1 MRNYIQHSAK
11 IVLSAALISFGVACS
26 KKEDP
31 QPAPTVPN
39 KVAIANPELI
49 TALKAQGFT
58 FEGDQLV
65 QNDKVKNATTLDLT
79 GANLNSVKGL
89 EAFPALSE
97 VNLSNN
103 KFAQEFDFGALPAT
117 VKSVNL
123 SGNELYDFKN
133 LATTDYSDNAQVPYK
148 LIRRFDKLV
157 LPATA
162 KYNLDVL
169 PAYVKLAPDSNV
181 QMLNAQGVAEKYTT
195 LREVPDAVLLQ
206 YLKANF
212 ASVFEGNKIDLSK
225 RLSSEEA
232 VNALMISQ
240 APQYNPNIIDTSK
253 IDNIEGVEYIINNP
267 LLSALVYIELNTDK
281 KQTIPYIKLGQ
292 KVTVFGTVWVDTP
305 NIDFSKAESLTAIQ
319 IMNNATVKKIDLSA
333 SKTMMQKG
341 AANHNNFSG
350 TAIRF
355 ANCSLLEEVILPDVS
370 KAPSPISAYTIA
382 FLNLPALKSTIDFSK
397 LQVAQDIYLGGISAK
412 VIYPTQ
418 KFLYYLSGGEKDN
431 TNGTLFFTPTK
442 EIFDRPETKKFVE
455 MYIPDKKIETSGFTD
470 APSLEVYDYL
480 PLYDEDENEEDTGRA
495 SHIQSKENK
504 ADDLFLDLIKREIN
518 KQKKLYNK

>member
-26 KKEDP
+26 KKEEP

-79 GANLNSVKGL
+79 GANLNNVKGL

-103 KFAQEFDFGALPAT
+103 KFAREFDFGALPAT

-169 PAYVKLAPDSNV
+169 PAYVKTAPESNV

-195 LREVPDAVLLQ
+195 LREVPDAVLLRYIKQ
-206 YLKANF
+206 NF
-212 ASVFEGNKIDLSK
+212 PSVVTNDKIDISK
-225 RLSSEEA
+225 DLKMEERGKA
-232 VNALMISQ
+232 IVLDQTIQRDPNA
-240 APQYNPNIIDTSK
+240 IDTSK
-253 IDNIEGVEYIINNP
+253 ILNVEGIEYIFNNP
-267 LLSALVYIELNTDK
+267 HFGASIIIEMTASKTITFPYVKIGKNVDSFVINWINT
-281 KQTIPYIKLGQ
+281 P
-292 KVTVFGTVWVDTP
+292 F
-305 NIDFSKAESLTAIQ
+305 IDFSNNEELGMFGVSNNSSL
-319 IMNNATVKKIDLSA
+319 KKIDLST
-333 SKTMMQKG
+333 SKVIMQKG
-341 AANHNNFSG
+341 AESHDFFG
-350 TAIRF
+350 RVTALQIN
-355 ANCSLLEEVILPDVS
+355 NCSVLEEIILPDVS
-370 KAPSPISAYTIA
+370 K
-382 FLNLPALKSTIDFSK
+382 
-397 LQVAQDIYLGGISAK
+397 LQVVQEIKLGGIPNAK
-412 VIYPTQ
+412 VIYPTH
-418 KFLYYLSGGEKDN
+418 KFSYYLNGGDVDNDSGYLRFEITEDIFNLPQTKEFIKPYVTDGKIKDGISSN
-431 TNGTLFFTPTK
+431 TPTPFK
-442 EIFDRPETKKFVE
+442 E
-455 MYIPDKKIETSGFTD
+455 S
-470 APSLEVYDYL
+470 PSLTKYHYL
-480 PLYDEDENEEDTGRA
+480 SNITGRA
-495 SHIQSKENK
+495 GFSSKEEIVSSKYRDIFSHLKEKARNK
-504 ADDLFLDLIKREIN
+504 
-518 KQKKLYNK
+518 

>member
-133 LATTDYSDNAQVPYK
+133 LATTDYSDNAQEPYK

-169 PAYVKLAPDSNV
+169 PAYVKTAPDSNV

-195 LREVPDAVLLQ
+195 LREVPDAVLLR
-206 YLKANF
+206 YIKENFPSVVTNDKIDISKNLKIEETQTNIVIDQAVQRDPNVVDTSKINNIEGIEYIF
-212 ASVFEGNKIDLSK
+212 NNPRLSGGVFLTMTASKTITFPYVKIGKNVSIFVIEWINTPKIDFSNVEKLRAIKVSNNSSIQKIDLS
-225 RLSSEEA
+225 SSKTFMQLGAKGYDSNGELT
-232 VNALMISQ
+232 ALR
-240 APQYNPNIIDTSK
+240 
-253 IDNIEGVEYIINNP
+253 IDNCP
-267 LLSALVYIELNTDK
+267 
-281 KQTIPYIKLGQ
+281 
-292 KVTVFGTVWVDTP
+292 
-305 NIDFSKAESLTAIQ
+305 
-319 IMNNATVKKIDLSA
+319 
-333 SKTMMQKG
+333 
-341 AANHNNFSG
+341 
-350 TAIRF
+350 
-355 ANCSLLEEVILPDVS
+355 LLEEIIFPNLNN
-370 KAPSPISAYTIA
+370 APAPISASTVRL
-382 FLNLPALKSTIDFSK
+382 LNLPNLKSDINFNK
-397 LQVAQDIYLGGISAK
+397 LQVIEGIAFGGLPKAK
-412 VIYPTQ
+412 IIYPNNGLTY
-418 KFLYYLSGGEKDN
+418 FIDGGERDDE
-431 TNGTLFFTPTK
+431 NGILVFEITK
-442 EIFDRPETKKFVE
+442 EIYDRPETQAFIKL
-455 MYIPDKKIETSGFTD
+455 IPKDKLDDGGNKHFEEAPNLTRFPYLQELEGNNETGRKYLKRDNSKKIDIFEHLLKK
-470 APSLEVYDYL
+470 AK
-480 PLYDEDENEEDTGRA
+480 
-495 SHIQSKENK
+495 KEK
-504 ADDLFLDLIKREIN
+504 FIL
-518 KQKKLYNK
+518 

>member
-117 VKSVNL
+117 IKSVNL

-169 PAYVKLAPDSNV
+169 PAYVKTAPDSNV

-195 LREVPDAVLLQ
+195 LREVPDAVLLRYIKQ
-206 YLKANF
+206 NF
-212 ASVFEGNKIDLSK
+212 PSVVTNDKIDISK
-225 RLSSEEA
+225 DLKMEERGKA
-232 VNALMISQ
+232 IVLDQTIQRDPNA
-240 APQYNPNIIDTSK
+240 IDTSK
-253 IDNIEGVEYIINNP
+253 ILNVEGIEYIFNNP
-267 LLSALVYIELNTDK
+267 HFGASIIIEMTASKTITFPYVKIGKNVDSFVINWINT
-281 KQTIPYIKLGQ
+281 P
-292 KVTVFGTVWVDTP
+292 F
-305 NIDFSKAESLTAIQ
+305 IDFSNNEELGMFGVSNNSSL
-319 IMNNATVKKIDLSA
+319 KKIDLST
-333 SKTMMQKG
+333 SKVIMQKG
-341 AANHNNFSG
+341 AESHDFFG
-350 TAIRF
+350 RVTALQIN
-355 ANCSLLEEVILPDVS
+355 NCSVLEEIILPDVS
-370 KAPSPISAYTIA
+370 KAPSPISAYNISL
-382 FLNLPALKSTIDFSK
+382 LNLPLLKTNVDISK
-397 LQVAQDIYLGGISAK
+397 LQVVQEIKLGGIPNAK
-412 VIYPTQ
+412 VIYPTH
-418 KFLYYLSGGEKDN
+418 KFSYYLNGGDVDNDSGYLRFEITEDIFNLPQTKEFIKPYVTDGKIKDGISSN
-431 TNGTLFFTPTK
+431 TPTPFK
-442 EIFDRPETKKFVE
+442 E
-455 MYIPDKKIETSGFTD
+455 S
-470 APSLEVYDYL
+470 PSLTKYHYL
-480 PLYDEDENEEDTGRA
+480 SNITGRA
-495 SHIQSKENK
+495 GFSSKEEIVSSKYRDIFSHLKEKARNK
-504 ADDLFLDLIKREIN
+504 
-518 KQKKLYNK
+518 

>member
-133 LATTDYSDNAQVPYK
+133 LATTDYSDNAQEPYK

-212 ASVFEGNKIDLSK
+212 ASVFNGDKIDISK
-225 RLSSEEA
+225 NLKVDERANAVKILKGEEG
-232 VNALMISQ
+232 
-240 APQYNPNIIDTSK
+240 YNEPEFTNLK
-253 IDNIEGVEYIINNP
+253 NLEGVEYIINNP
-267 LLSALVYIELNTDK
+267 LFDGSVEIRTLPDENFV
-281 KQTIPYIKLGQ
+281 
-292 KVTVFGTVWVDTP
+292 VDNLKISPKTGSVILYGVSTP
-305 NIDFSKAESLTAIQ
+305 NLNLTKAEGLFTFWAVHNKGIT
-319 IMNNATVKKIDLSA
+319 NANLSA
-333 SKTMMQKG
+333 SKKMMQRG
-341 AANHNNFSG
+341 ETSHLAFVG
-350 TAIRF
+350 DFI
-355 ANCSLLEEVILPDVS
+355 VIADCPNLKTFTLPDVS
-370 KAPSPISAYTIA
+370 KSTASPIAVFAISL
-382 FLNLPALKSTIDFSK
+382 LNLPNLTSTIDLSK
-397 LQVAQDIYLGGISAK
+397 IQVFYSLQLAK
-412 VIYPTQ
+412 IPASTKIIYPTEI
-418 KFLYYLSGGEKDN
+418 KYFTIGGNKEKE
-431 TNGTLFFTPTK
+431 GQLGKLTLTITRDIYDK
-442 EIFDRPETKKFVE
+442 EETKAFIQKYLPNNRIRTSNDFV
-455 MYIPDKKIETSGFTD
+455 DD
-470 APSLEVYDYL
+470 LLEDSEIYDYT
-480 PLYDEDENEEDTGRA
+480 DTDNESGR
-495 SHIQSKENK
+495 SFIRKTKGNTLK
-504 ADDLFLDLIKREIN
+504 DLAEYNRAKR
-518 KQKKLYNK
+518 K